1 MIGSSENTIKEITKK
16 ITVGQIINRKKRR
29 LQPNQKDFKKNNSS
43 HMTLIYIYINENGK
57 ETYTKTKI
65 TYKLKGMFS
74 FDITD
79 FIKI

>member
-1 MIGSSENTIKEITKK
+1 
-16 ITVGQIINRKKRR
+16 
-29 LQPNQKDFKKNNSS
+29 
-43 HMTLIYIYINENGK
+43 MTLIYIYINENGK